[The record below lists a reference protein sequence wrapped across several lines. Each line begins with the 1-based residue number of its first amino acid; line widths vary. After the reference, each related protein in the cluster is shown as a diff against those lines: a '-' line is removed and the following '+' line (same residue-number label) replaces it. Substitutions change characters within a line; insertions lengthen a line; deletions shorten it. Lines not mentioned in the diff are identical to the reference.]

1 MVRPE
6 LRRDMVGVP
15 EISVPQ
21 ERIDVGHPGGMSSP
35 QGPTVLGNP
44 VPRDG
49 SEPRPS
55 ARILRKEK
63 EITALCARRTPC
75 MRDSLW

>member
-1 MVRPE
+1 MVRPD

-21 ERIDVGHPGGMSSP
+21 EKVDVGHLRGTSSSL
-35 QGPTVLGNP
+35 GPTVLGNP

-55 ARILRKEK
+55 TRILRK
-63 EITALCARRTPC
+63 
-75 MRDSLW
+75 